1 MRQFKDFFMINHFL
15 IRLVNRLFKAS
26 KPILLIGS
34 VFLVLIVIGL
44 VNRFGL
50 LHAAPRAKVAP
61 PSSVLVAPAKEE
73 NPEQEIV
80 LPGTLQPLRET
91 TIYAQSTGYV
101 TNWLVDIGA
110 QVKEGDLLAI
120 VDSPDVDQQLA
131 HAKATLA
138 AAKANLQIATTTYN
152 RYFQLLDKQYV
163 SKQLV
168 DEQLATKLAR
178 EAEVSA
184 DQADVKRLEELQAFE
199 RVRAPFSGIITYRN
213 VEKGQLVSPATTN
226 SNGWLFKLSATDP
239 LRLFITVPQNQ
250 ASFIHDGSDVKIA
263 LPEAPNKSFMGKI
276 VRNAGALDE
285 SSKTLLTEI
294 QVPNSNHQL
303 PTGGYVEA
311 HIQVHIDHPALLV
324 SSSSLIVNARG
335 QQLAVVDKSQHIHLV
350 PVKIGNDFGTQLEI
364 VSGIHQGDLVVQNPS
379 DSVFDGASV
388 LPIMVKNNH

>member
-1 MRQFKDFFMINHFL
+1 MINHFL

-199 RVRAPFSGIITYRN
+199 HNLI
-213 VEKGQLVSPATTN
+213 
-226 SNGWLFKLSATDP
+226 
-239 LRLFITVPQNQ
+239 NQ
-250 ASFIHDGSDVKIA
+250 EV
-263 LPEAPNKSFMGKI
+263 
-276 VRNAGALDE
+276 
-285 SSKTLLTEI
+285 
-294 QVPNSNHQL
+294 
-303 PTGGYVEA
+303 
-311 HIQVHIDHPALLV
+311 
-324 SSSSLIVNARG
+324 
-335 QQLAVVDKSQHIHLV
+335 
-350 PVKIGNDFGTQLEI
+350 
-364 VSGIHQGDLVVQNPS
+364 
-379 DSVFDGASV
+379 
-388 LPIMVKNNH
+388 